1 VNDELNFLK
10 CGHSSYWRTA
20 ITESCMACRAEKA
33 EKRIAELEAALH
45 HMAHMPEYDQ
55 DDAHRLRNLAEQ
67 ALKGGA
73 K

>member
-1 VNDELNFLK
+1 
-10 CGHSSYWRTA
+10 
-20 ITESCMACRAEKA
+20 
-33 EKRIAELEAALH
+33 LEAALH